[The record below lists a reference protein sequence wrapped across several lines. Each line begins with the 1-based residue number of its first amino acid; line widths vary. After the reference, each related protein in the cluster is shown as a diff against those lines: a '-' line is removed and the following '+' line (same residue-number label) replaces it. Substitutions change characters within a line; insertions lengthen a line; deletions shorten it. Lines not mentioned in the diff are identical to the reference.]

1 MIVDIPVIERFCAN
15 SCFVLLFGTTLYY
28 WSKTIFAGEA
38 DYNQTGLLGF
48 GATVFCL
55 TAHLILRWFDSG
67 HFPLS
72 NLYESLLFLTWC
84 LLILHI
90 YIETSTK
97 TLFLG
102 VLTSPALLCLVAFT
116 DFSLPAELQRSGPLV
131 PALQSNWLIMHVTV
145 MIASYAAL
153 LLGCLVSIAYLM
165 FSGFLKNQPGI
176 MTKPKEFL
184 PVGDFGRV
192 LNPTF
197 DLQNPI
203 KSSSSKNLNFGT
215 TENSFPLGNSQD
227 TNSPN
232 QKKLEFSDNNS
243 EISAP
248 IDYTT
253 DPNTTGSGQFQGKFP
268 KFLLFLD
275 NLSYRTIGIGF
286 CFLTL
291 GILSGAV
298 WANETWG
305 NYWSWDPKET
315 WAFITWLTFAC
326 YLHSRL
332 IGGWTGSKP
341 AWIAS
346 FGFVIV
352 WICYLGVNLLGQ
364 GLHSYGFLQL

>member
-1 MIVDIPVIERFCAN
+1 MIIDIPLVERFCAN
-15 SCFVLLFGTTLYY
+15 SCFVLLFCTTLYY
-28 WSKTIFAGEA
+28 WSKIIFAGEA
-38 DYNQTGLLGF
+38 SYTQTGLIGF
-48 GATVFCL
+48 GSTICFL

-90 YIETSTK
+90 YIENSTK
-97 TLFLG
+97 TFFLG
-102 VLTSPALLCLVAFT
+102 VLTSPALLCLIAFT
-116 DFSLPAELQRSGPLV
+116 DFSLPPELQRSGPLV

-153 LLGCLVSIAYLM
+153 LLGCLVAIAYLI
-165 FSGFLKNQPGI
+165 FSQFLE
-176 MTKPKEFL
+176 KE
-184 PVGDFGRV
+184 
-192 LNPTF
+192 
-197 DLQNPI
+197 
-203 KSSSSKNLNFGT
+203 
-215 TENSFPLGNSQD
+215 
-227 TNSPN
+227 TNS
-232 QKKLEFSDNNS
+232 S
-243 EISAP
+243 ELPTISAP
-248 IDYTT
+248 SLALENQT
-253 DPNTTGSGQFQGKFP
+253 PNNLKTQTYSSTSLVSPIFTETETSETLNFDKPKTNRFLVEQNRSTKTLNSFFSNSTKFQKL
-268 KFLLFLD
+268 LLFLD

-352 WICYLGVNLLGQ
+352 WVCYLGVNLLGQ
-364 GLHSYGFLQL
+364 GLHSYGFLQI

>member
-1 MIVDIPVIERFCAN
+1 MIVDISVVERFCAN
-15 SCFVLLFGTTLYY
+15 TCFVLLFCTTLYY
-28 WSKTIFAGEA
+28 WSKLIFEG
-38 DYNQTGLLGF
+38 DTTYTQTGLIGF
-48 GATVFCL
+48 SSTVLCL
-55 TAHLILRWFDSG
+55 TIHLILRWVDSG

-72 NLYESLLFLTWC
+72 NLYESLLFLSWC

-90 YIETSTK
+90 YFEITTK

-102 VLTSPALLCLVAFT
+102 VLTSPALLCLIAFT
-116 DFSLPAELQRSGPLV
+116 DFSLPPELQRSGPLV
-131 PALQSNWLIMHVTV
+131 PALQSNWLVMHVTV

-153 LLGCLVSIAYLM
+153 LLGCLVSIAYLI
-165 FSGFLKNQPGI
+165 FSQFFENRMQPKFREFEGV
-176 MTKPKEFL
+176 PKSTLVLENE
-184 PVGDFGRV
+184 VG
-192 LNPTF
+192 L
-197 DLQNPI
+197 I
-203 KSSSSKNLNFGT
+203 ESSVPETSFRSS
-215 TENSFPLGNSQD
+215 NSVSSC
-227 TNSPN
+227 SPN
-232 QKKLEFSDNNS
+232 AENLETSS
-243 EISAP
+243 V
-248 IDYTT
+248 
-253 DPNTTGSGQFQGKFP
+253 PNLTKFP
-268 KFLLFLD
+268 TFLLFLD

-332 IGGWTGSKP
+332 IGGWNGAKS

-352 WICYLGVNLLGQ
+352 WVCYLGVNLLGQ
-364 GLHSYGFLQL
+364 GLHSYGFLQV

>member
-1 MIVDIPVIERFCAN
+1 MIVDIPLVERFCAN
-15 SCFVLLFGTTLYY
+15 SCFVLLFCTTLYY
-28 WSKTIFAGEA
+28 WSKMIFADEI
-38 DYNQTGLLGF
+38 YYTQTGLVGF
-48 GATVFCL
+48 GGTVFCL
-55 TAHLILRWFDSG
+55 TTHLILRWVDSG

-72 NLYESLLFLTWC
+72 NLYESLLFLSWC

-90 YIETSTK
+90 YIETTTK

-102 VLTSPALLCLVAFT
+102 VLTSPALLCLIAFT
-116 DFSLPAELQRSGPLV
+116 DFSLPPELQQSGPLV

-153 LLGCLVSIAYLM
+153 LLGCLVAIAYLI
-165 FSGFLKNQPGI
+165 FSQFFKTRLATKSQQFETVSDSPFVLENQ
-176 MTKPKEFL
+176 L
-184 PVGDFGRV
+184 LLGDSSLTETSFSSP
-192 LNPTF
+192 NS
-197 DLQNPI
+197 I
-203 KSSSSKNLNFGT
+203 SSSKTQNLT
-215 TENSFPLGNSQD
+215 QTSV
-227 TNSPN
+227 
-232 QKKLEFSDNNS
+232 LEKTGAETINL
-243 EISAP
+243 SAP
-248 IDYTT
+248 
-253 DPNTTGSGQFQGKFP
+253 NLP

-332 IGGWTGSKP
+332 IGGWTGSKS

-346 FGFVIV
+346 FGFVVV
-352 WICYLGVNLLGQ
+352 WVCYLGVNLLGQ

>member
-1 MIVDIPVIERFCAN
+1 MNISTVETLCVN
-15 SCFVLLFGTTLYY
+15 SCFVILLCTTVYY
-28 WSKTIFAGEA
+28 WSKTIFVGESQ
-38 DYNQTGLLGF
+38 YQKTGLLGY
-48 GATVFCL
+48 GSANICL
-55 TAHLILRWFDSG
+55 TVLLIVRWIDSG

-90 YIETSTK
+90 YIEMSMK

-102 VLTSPALLCLVAFT
+102 VLTSPAMLCLIAFT
-116 DFSLPAELQRSGPLV
+116 DFSLPPELQKSSPLV
-131 PALQSNWLIMHVTV
+131 PALQSNWLVMHVTV

-153 LLGCLVSIAYLM
+153 LLGCLVAIAYLI
-165 FSGFLKNQPGI
+165 FSKKDGADSTQIQSTLILETSPQIDTEKPAESTMSLLKTQNERVNFL
-176 MTKPKEFL
+176 
-184 PVGDFGRV
+184 
-192 LNPTF
+192 
-197 DLQNPI
+197 
-203 KSSSSKNLNFGT
+203 S
-215 TENSFPLGNSQD
+215 
-227 TNSPN
+227 
-232 QKKLEFSDNNS
+232 
-243 EISAP
+243 
-248 IDYTT
+248 
-253 DPNTTGSGQFQGKFP
+253 
-268 KFLLFLD
+268 FLD

-315 WAFITWLTFAC
+315 WAFITWLTFAM

-332 IGGWTGSKP
+332 IKGWTGSKP

-346 FGFVIV
+346 FGFVLV

-364 GLHSYGFLQL
+364 GLHSYGFLQI